1 MGTKEL
7 DMEFG
12 KLIQKAIM
20 AENIDKKEL
29 AELIASSLENK
40 ESKHDAFVKL
50 YDYIYGDTL
59 CRDKCEEWVDAMVS
73 GNEHGQKW
81 SIEEI
86 ESLAKRLEIDFSDF
100 TKYEFYAVVH
110 MMNYDYK
117 DAVASIGASLDA
129 AGCAKL
135 ALAWFNDEDAPGGK
149 TKNYYFHV
157 VCGE

>member
-1 MGTKEL
+1 
-7 DMEFG
+7 MEFG

-29 AELIASSLENK
+29 AELIATSLESK
-40 ESKHDAFVKL
+40 EPKHDAYIRL

-100 TKYEFYAVVH
+100 SKYEFYAVMH
-110 MMNYDYK
+110 MMCYDYK
-117 DAVASIGASLDA
+117 DALVSMGVSPDA

-135 ALAWFNDEDAPGGK
+135 ALAWFNDEDTPSGK

-157 VCGE
+157 VCGK

>member
-1 MGTKEL
+1 
-7 DMEFG
+7 MEFG

-29 AELIASSLENK
+29 AELIATSLESK
-40 ESKHDAFVKL
+40 EPKHDAYIRL

-100 TKYEFYAVVH
+100 TKYEFYAVMH
-110 MMNYDYK
+110 MMCYDYK
-117 DAVASIGASLDA
+117 DALVSMGVSPDA

-135 ALAWFNDEDAPGGK
+135 ALAWFNDEDTPSGK

-157 VCGE
+157 VCGK

>member
-1 MGTKEL
+1 
-7 DMEFG
+7 MEFG
-12 KLIQKAIM
+12 KLIQKAMM
-20 AENIDKKEL
+20 AENVDKKEL
-29 AELIASSLENK
+29 SDLIAMLLENN
-40 ESKHDAFVKL
+40 ESKHAAYVKL

-59 CRDKCEEWVDAMVS
+59 CRDKCEKWVESMVS

-117 DAVASIGASLDA
+117 DAFTSMGTTLDA
-129 AGCAKL
+129 TGCAKL
-135 ALAWFNDEDAPGGK
+135 ALAWFNDEDAPSGK

>member
-1 MGTKEL
+1 
-7 DMEFG
+7 MEFG

-29 AELIASSLENK
+29 AELIATSLESK
-40 ESKHDAFVKL
+40 EPKHDAYIRL

-100 TKYEFYAVVH
+100 SKYEFYAVMH
-110 MMNYDYK
+110 MMCYDYK
-117 DAVASIGASLDA
+117 DALVSMGSI
-129 AGCAKL
+129 AGRGWLC
-135 ALAWFNDEDAPGGK
+135 E
-149 TKNYYFHV
+149 TCSRV
-157 VCGE
+157 VQRRGYT

>member
-1 MGTKEL
+1 
-7 DMEFG
+7 MEFG

-29 AELIASSLENK
+29 AELLATSLECK
-40 ESKHDAFVKL
+40 EPKHDAYIRL

-100 TKYEFYAVVH
+100 SKYEFYAVMH
-110 MMNYDYK
+110 MMCYDYK
-117 DAVASIGASLDA
+117 DALVSMGVSPDA

-135 ALAWFNDEDAPGGK
+135 ALAWFNDEDTPSGK

-157 VCGE
+157 VCGK